1 MEIVYNVIAYLKRI
15 QEIVN
20 NDEKIAKEMLSKSKT
35 KTDFN
40 APQKKPQSYDEAI
53 ALQQIDRLENIVSEA
68 SKSNDHINYSSEPI
82 TVSNHYKF
90 YYRGHYKT
98 DYKLTPSVF
107 REGNWDKEDYYY
119 HEIMVRCPERF
130 QFLTHLDK
138 LVLMQHYDCPT
149 RLLDVT
155 SNPLIALYFS
165 CKNFGCKE
173 CSDSREGTVYVFT
186 KFAEEVVYS
195 DSDKA
200 LMLSCLA
207 KFCLEDK
214 NRLRCL
220 CLDNLP
226 NGKFP
231 QATNGRY
238 KDDIIER
245 FYYEVTTE
253 VPAFK
258 REIKPIDLLQPL
270 FVQPNKSNGRIL
282 KQDGAF
288 ILSGLSE
295 NSEQA
300 RNKIENISY
309 IALHIKN
316 QKEIL
321 RELEQLEIHEASLFP
336 EVDKVANYLKE
347 KQEAFHERR

>member
-1 MEIVYNVIAYLKRI
+1 MVLINNVIDYLTQIKKI
-15 QEIVN
+15 TE
-20 NDEKIAKEMLSKSKT
+20 NDEKIASEMLQKSKV
-35 KTDFN
+35 KTDSN
-40 APQKKPQSYDEAI
+40 TQKKKPQSYDEAI
-53 ALQQIDRLENIVSEA
+53 AMQQIDQLEGIIKGVSKTNDYINQPHKKTTA
-68 SKSNDHINYSSEPI
+68 SE
-82 TVSNHYKF
+82 HYKF
-90 YYRGHYKT
+90 YYRGIYKT
-98 DYKLTPSVF
+98 DYKLIPSVF
-107 REGNWDKEDYYY
+107 RKENWDKEDYYY

-138 LVLMQHYDCPT
+138 LVVMQHYDCPT

-155 SNPLIALYFS
+155 SNPLVGLYFA
-165 CKNFGCKE
+165 CKNFGCKN
-173 CSDSREGTVYVFT
+173 CSNSTEGIVYVFN
-186 KFAEEVVYS
+186 KLAKDVVYS

-207 KFCLEDK
+207 KFSLKDKERMLKLCLE
-214 NRLRCL
+214 
-220 CLDNLP
+220 NLP
-226 NGKFP
+226 NDKFP
-231 QATNGRY
+231 QASNSRY

-295 NSEQA
+295 SPKQA
-300 RNKIENISY
+300 QEKLENISY
-309 IALHIKN
+309 TVLSIKN
-316 QKEIL
+316 QKQIL
-321 RELEQLEIHEASLFP
+321 KELEQLEIHEASLFP

-347 KQEAFHERR
+347 Q

>member
-1 MEIVYNVIAYLKRI
+1 MYTIYNVINYLTRI
-15 QEIVN
+15 QEITN
-20 NDEKIAKEMLSKSKT
+20 NDESIAREMLDKSRKQ
-35 KTDFN
+35 TDLYT
-40 APQKKPQSYDEAI
+40 QKKKHLSYDEAI
-53 ALQQIDRLENIVSEA
+53 ALKQIDKLEYLINEVSKTNDYPGQTYK
-68 SKSNDHINYSSEPI
+68 SKTKSD
-82 TVSNHYKF
+82 HYKF

-98 DYKLTPSVF
+98 DYVLTPSVF
-107 REGNWDKEDYYY
+107 RSENWDKEDYYY
-119 HEIMVRCPERF
+119 HEIMVRCPDRF
-130 QFLTHLDK
+130 QFITHLDK

-155 SNPLIALYFS
+155 SNPLVALYFA
-165 CKNFGCKE
+165 CKNFGCKA
-173 CSDSREGTVYVFT
+173 CSNSDEGTVYVFT
-186 KFAEEVVYS
+186 KLAEEVVYS

-207 KFCLEDK
+207 KFSLKDK
-214 NRLRCL
+214 ERIVRL

-226 NGKFP
+226 NDKFP
-231 QATNGRY
+231 QTTNSRY
-238 KDDIIER
+238 RDDVIER

-270 FVQPNKSNGRIL
+270 FVQPNKANGRIL

-295 NSEQA
+295 NPIKAQEKLEA
-300 RNKIENISY
+300 ISY
-309 IALHIKN
+309 TALSIKN
-316 QKEIL
+316 QQNIL

-347 KQEAFHERR
+347 R